1 MKIILDFSPL
11 ALFLIMIGVGMSVNI
26 KSFFEVFKNLKAL
39 LIGLLSQMVILP
51 LIGFLFAIFAPI
63 DHVFKLGIILITCVP
78 SAVTSNYISKL
89 VDGNVALSVSLTS
102 ITACF
107 SFITIPFILLIVAPG
122 VLDRTDIFQE
132 LNFIK
137 MSLGLLMITTV
148 PVLMGVFVSRK
159 FSVFAKKINK
169 FYSIFSLLLFVTTV
183 IAALASEWN
192 VVINLYESIGLLVI
206 SLALVVLITS
216 YTLVN
221 LINLNEANKKTIIIE
236 SFIQN
241 AAMAIIVG
249 GTALGAGNG
258 YLAIAVLYALL
269 QYKILLFL
277 WCVIKFFKKFN

>member
-1 MKIILDFSPL
+1 ML
-11 ALFLIMIGVGMSVNI
+11 
-26 KSFFEVFKNLKAL
+26 
-39 LIGLLSQMVILP
+39 ILP
-51 LIGFLFAIFAPI
+51 IIGFLLAYFVAV
-63 DHVFKLGIILITCVP
+63 DTTVKLGIILITCVP

-122 VLDRTDIFQE
+122 VLDRVDIFQE

-137 MSLGLLMITTV
+137 MSLSLLMITTT
-148 PVLMGVFVSRK
+148 PVLIGVFVSRK

-169 FYSIFSLLLFVTTV
+169 FYSIFSLLLFVTIV

-192 VVINLYESIGLLVI
+192 VIINLYKSIGLLVI

-221 LINLNEANKKTIIIE
+221 LININEANKKTIIIE

-249 GTALGAGNG
+249 GVIYGTKSG
-258 YLAIAVLYALL
+258 YLAIAALYALI
-269 QYKILLFL
+269 QYKILFVL
-277 WCVIKFFKKFN
+277 WGTNKLFKKFNWS